1 MITWWCAFHHNYVG
15 NSARYDQSYYCSV
28 KVYCVPA
35 SERALLAT
43 TKFLVIVIAVD
54 QYKNWGQFNK
64 ASIISASLVMSLMKR
79 SVICAPLF
87 TWPSELHIN
96 ARNREI
102 TFCGFKPEVGCDY
115 RRKSGV
121 GPHGLCLW
129 PPFTGV
135 CAPWPHPRTVS
146 AHSDVNQ
153 RVTYQGPLILTTQ
166 VWKLSLIVNIWV
178 VKFVLTCWI
187 MYLFIFNL

>member
-153 RVTYQGPLILTTQ
+153 RSHLPRSFDTYYTGLEAELDCKYMSCKICF
-166 VWKLSLIVNIWV
+166 N
-178 VKFVLTCWI
+178 VLN
-187 MYLFIFNL
+187 YVFIYF